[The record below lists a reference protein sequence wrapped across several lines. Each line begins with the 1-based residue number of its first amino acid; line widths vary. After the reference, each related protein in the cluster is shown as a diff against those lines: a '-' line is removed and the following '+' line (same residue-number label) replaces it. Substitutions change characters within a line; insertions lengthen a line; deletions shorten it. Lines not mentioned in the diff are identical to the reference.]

1 LGTILSMLSDSD
13 SYVQPQA
20 RLSDRQQAPISE
32 RISFPIQVPPRSKRN
47 NGQQWRDALQS
58 CATACCRVQ
67 PRDTVCSHASAW
79 WIMLAPCTH
88 MKASEKNL
96 SPRRVRA
103 HCVNCERCDC
113 SRSLLCTLAYVGCL
127 LLARSLPSSLSLFL
141 SLSLALTLLRVV
153 VGLRAYCRCAPALC

>member
-1 LGTILSMLSDSD
+1 MKTLSQGIHGLGTILSMLSDSD

-67 PRDTVCSHASAW
+67 PRDTVCSQAGAW

-88 MKASEKNL
+88 MKASKKNL

-103 HCVNCERCDC
+103 RTALIANDAIAAGVWYAHLHMLGVCF
-113 SRSLLCTLAYVGCL
+113 S
-127 LLARSLPSSLSLFL
+127 LAR
-141 SLSLALTLLRVV
+141 
-153 VGLRAYCRCAPALC
+153 